1 MKEEKI
7 RALNEDI
14 EDILDKIEIS
24 FQIKFNKNELQNVKT
39 FGELTSIIISKME
52 VEETNDCTSQ
62 QAFYK
67 LRTAFLEDKE
77 IKTPVNLNTQLIE
90 VFPRK
95 NRKNSI
101 KALENRL
108 NMPLNIFRPKYWIE
122 SILIFFLFGSIV
134 LMFFNGYAGFIGF
147 LISLLCTKI
156 VYKLGIE
163 FKINTVGEL
172 ADKMSKENYIQS
184 RRNHFTANK
193 KEVIEKIEA
202 IFIESLG
209 LDWKSVPADTKF
221 DIE

>member
-1 MKEEKI
+1 MKEETI
-7 RALNEDI
+7 RALHEDI

-67 LRTAFLEDKE
+67 LRTAILEDKE
-77 IKTPVNLNTQLIE
+77 IKTSINLNTQLIE
-90 VFPRK
+90 VFPK
-95 NRKNSI
+95 ENRKNSI
-101 KALENRL
+101 KSLENRL
-108 NMPLNIFRPKYWIE
+108 DMPLNIFRPKDWIE
-122 SILIFFLFGSIV
+122 FILIFFLFGSII

-147 LISLLCTKI
+147 LTCILCTKI
-156 VYKLGIE
+156 AYKFGIE
-163 FKINTVGEL
+163 FKINTIGEL
-172 ADKMSKENYIQS
+172 ADNISKEHYIQS

-193 KEVIEKIEA
+193 KEAIEKIEA

-209 LDWKSVPADTKF
+209 LD
-221 DIE
+221 